1 MRSIGVCYLL
11 VAILLGW
18 GARAQQVVDQ
28 RTFEEMKVG
37 EVIRLD
43 GVLKKPT
50 ETICVLQPY
59 QGTLSGDEPVQRQVN
74 AYLAASKYSSDEGH
88 WALAFVE
95 GGTVSVQR
103 FKRSSRLDIAT
114 GDASLPSLSFKA
126 TTCAA
131 LARAGLWKGRNS
143 SNRDVVVFGEV
154 R

>member
-11 VAILLGW
+11 VAIFLAW
-18 GARAQQVVDQ
+18 DVRAQVVDQ
-28 RTFEEMKVG
+28 RTLEEMRVG
-37 EVIRLD
+37 EVIRLN
-43 GVLKKPT
+43 GMLKKPS

-59 QGTLSGDEPVQRQVN
+59 QETLSGDGPVQRQVN
-74 AYLAASKYSSDEGH
+74 AYLAASKYSSDESH

-103 FKRSSRLDIAT
+103 FKRSNRLDVAT
-114 GDASLPSLSFKA
+114 GHPSLPSLSFKA

-131 LARAGLWKGRNS
+131 LARASLWKGS
-143 SNRDVVVFGEV
+143 DWGSNRDIVVFGEA